1 MHRTIN
7 IKVMNMNVYT
17 YQSVRDLTLQ
27 SAALDEFGK
36 ARTQALMV
44 VLQIALENS
53 GGALKMKVA
62 EVPGDRSAENL
73 LTPLI
78 IDILES
84 EPMLSVSK
92 QSYLIS
98 KCGEI

>member
-1 MHRTIN
+1 LWAFSKEHL
-7 IKVMNMNVYT
+7 NMNINVCT
-17 YQSVRDLTLQ
+17 YQSVHDLILQ
-27 SAALDEFGK
+27 SASLDEFSK
-36 ARTQALMV
+36 ARTQALTV

-92 QSYLIS
+92 QS
-98 KCGEI
+98 

>member
-1 MHRTIN
+1 LWAFSKEHLN
-7 IKVMNMNVYT
+7 KNMNVYA
-17 YQSVRDLTLQ
+17 YPSVLGLILQ
-27 SAALDEFGK
+27 PTSLDEFGK

-92 QSYLIS
+92 KS
-98 KCGEI
+98 

>member
-1 MHRTIN
+1 
-7 IKVMNMNVYT
+7 
-17 YQSVRDLTLQ
+17 
-27 SAALDEFGK
+27 
-36 ARTQALMV
+36 V

-62 EVPGDRSAENL
+62 EVPLDRSAENL

-92 QSYLIS
+92 YSWQISNVEKYFIRETQFGVLLYYHFRTRIKTVISRVFLI
-98 KCGEI
+98 

>member
-1 MHRTIN
+1 VFHGLI
-7 IKVMNMNVYT
+7 
-17 YQSVRDLTLQ
+17 LQ
-27 SAALDEFGK
+27 SASLDDSGK
-36 ARTQALMV
+36 ARTQALRV

-73 LTPLI
+73 LTPTI

-92 QSYLIS
+92 QS
-98 KCGEI
+98 

>member
-1 MHRTIN
+1 MFQLVHIQTILSLPD
-7 IKVMNMNVYT
+7 ITSKFHTVSMFVADF
-17 YQSVRDLTLQ
+17 VLQ
-27 SAALDEFGK
+27 PSSLNDSGK
-36 ARTQALMV
+36 ARMQALTV

-53 GGALKMKVA
+53 GGALKLKVA
-62 EVPGDRSAENL
+62 EVSGDRSAENL

-92 QSYLIS
+92 QTS
-98 KCGEI
+98 

>member
-1 MHRTIN
+1 
-7 IKVMNMNVYT
+7 
-17 YQSVRDLTLQ
+17 
-27 SAALDEFGK
+27 
-36 ARTQALMV
+36 V

-53 GGALKMKVA
+53 GGALKLKVA

-78 IDILES
+78 IGILES

-92 QSYLIS
+92 QSWLI
-98 KCGEI
+98 CT

>member
-1 MHRTIN
+1 MWEWSKEH
-7 IKVMNMNVYT
+7 MNVYT
-17 YQSVRDLTLQ
+17 YQSVHNLILQ
-27 SAALDEFGK
+27 SASLDDFGK
-36 ARTQALMV
+36 ARTQALTL

-78 IDILES
+78 IEILES

-92 QSYLIS
+92 QS
-98 KCGEI
+98 

>member
-1 MHRTIN
+1 
-7 IKVMNMNVYT
+7 MNMNVYT
-17 YQSVRDLTLQ
+17 YQSVHDLILQ
-27 SAALDEFGK
+27 SSSLDEFGK
-36 ARTQALMV
+36 ARTQALTV

-92 QSYLIS
+92 QS
-98 KCGEI
+98 

>member
-1 MHRTIN
+1 
-7 IKVMNMNVYT
+7 MNMDAYT
-17 YQSVRDLTLQ
+17 YQSVHDLILQ
-27 SAALDEFGK
+27 SASLDEFGK
-36 ARTQALMV
+36 TRTLALTM

-62 EVPGDRSAENL
+62 EVPGDRPAENL

-92 QSYLIS
+92 QS
-98 KCGEI
+98 